1 MNNEIR
7 ELSMDE
13 LDDEKLDTVLGGF
26 INDIHLPTVAP
37 APPPTLWTFKD
48 PFAKWTIGH

>member
-13 LDDEKLDTVLGGF
+13 LDRVSGGNITVVADKDYWESKFRSADTASPRG
-26 INDIHLPTVAP
+26 
-37 APPPTLWTFKD
+37 
-48 PFAKWTIGH
+48 